1 MFRKRPAKRNLAIYC
16 ELPSLTVGLLTL
28 NRLIC
33 RDLALNVM
41 LQKTHCIVLKKKIA
55 TRY

>member
-1 MFRKRPAKRNLAIYC
+1 MFRQRPAKRNLAIYC

>member
-1 MFRKRPAKRNLAIYC
+1 MIRSLPLA
-16 ELPSLTVGLLTL
+16 VLTL
-28 NRLIC
+28 NLLIP
-33 RDLALNVM
+33 RHLALQVI